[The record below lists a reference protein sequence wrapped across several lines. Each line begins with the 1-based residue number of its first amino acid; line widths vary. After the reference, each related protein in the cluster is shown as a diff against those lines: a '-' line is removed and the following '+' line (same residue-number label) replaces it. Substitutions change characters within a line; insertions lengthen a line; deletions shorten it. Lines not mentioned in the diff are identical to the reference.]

1 MMNESEGLA
10 AARAT
15 LVRDIPLAEALGV
28 RIERLDGGEVELSAP
43 FAQNRNG
50 HGTLFG
56 GSAVSVALL
65 AGWLLVHGWVE
76 STGVDADVVIHELD
90 ARFDA
95 PITDDVRARATAP
108 PARAR
113 ERFERTLA
121 KRGRA
126 RVDIPIR
133 VGGRG
138 PKQGTTLVGRY
149 VALVRGQ
156 AERPVTE
163 PGGLGAG

>member
-1 MMNESEGLA
+1 MTTDQDGLA

-28 RIERLDGGEVELSAP
+28 QIVRLDGGGVELHAP
-43 FAQNRNG
+43 FDPNRNG

-76 STGVDADVVIHELD
+76 AAEANADVVIHELD
-90 ARFDA
+90 ARFDS
-95 PITDDVRARATAP
+95 PITGEVWAVATAP
-108 PARAR
+108 PTQAR

-126 RVDIPIR
+126 RVDVTIR
-133 VGGRG
+133 VGGGG
-138 PKQGTTLVGRY
+138 PQHGTALVGRY
-149 VALVRGQ
+149 VALTRCSAATQDEGET
-156 AERPVTE
+156 A
-163 PGGLGAG
+163 LG